1 MCEIP
6 RALGIVSR
14 YRFMRRGGYEDDIT
28 DSMLVGNVDVI
39 LELAAPQ
46 CQYIIHCRG
55 FKKWPYANDIL
66 QEYTIVSPGIPRFV
80 YSLKQGICQSASE
93 LRS

>member
-6 RALGIVSR
+6 GALGIVSR

-39 LELAAPQ
+39 CNWLHHNVRV
-46 CQYIIHCRG
+46 Y
-55 FKKWPYANDIL
+55 
-66 QEYTIVSPGIPRFV
+66 
-80 YSLKQGICQSASE
+80 YSLQW
-93 LRS
+93 L